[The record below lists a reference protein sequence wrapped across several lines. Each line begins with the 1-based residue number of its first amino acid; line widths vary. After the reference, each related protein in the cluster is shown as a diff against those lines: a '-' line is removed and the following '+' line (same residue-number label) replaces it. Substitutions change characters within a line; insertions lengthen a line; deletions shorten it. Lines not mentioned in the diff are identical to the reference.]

1 MDISE
6 LFDNFAHK
14 YEKMTDFDITE
25 IADLSGEMAHIYS
38 VTLKGEEQTL
48 LEQFFEDNAE
58 YEKELDTIIQK
69 ITVNKRKATG
79 VLGQMIAEV
88 DPVKLAKTR
97 NRMIVAAQIADAMK
111 AKDLNQ
117 KQFAKLMGR
126 TESEISDWLSGDRNF
141 TIDTLFDIG
150 QALGITFLS
159 ETIQYTTSDI
169 YEPASIMANEPL
181 EEPMP

>member
-1 MDISE
+1 M
-6 LFDNFAHK
+6 K
-14 YEKMTDFDITE
+14 
-25 IADLSGEMAHIYS
+25 
-38 VTLKGEEQTL
+38 
-48 LEQFFEDNAE
+48 
-58 YEKELDTIIQK
+58 
-69 ITVNKRKATG
+69 TVNKRKATG

-97 NRMIVAAQIADAMK
+97 NRMIVAAKIADAMK

-117 KQFAKLMGR
+117 KQFAKLMER

-159 ETIQYTTSDI
+159 ETIQYTTSDL

-181 EEPMP
+181 EDPMP

>member
-1 MDISE
+1 M
-6 LFDNFAHK
+6 K
-14 YEKMTDFDITE
+14 
-25 IADLSGEMAHIYS
+25 
-38 VTLKGEEQTL
+38 
-48 LEQFFEDNAE
+48 
-58 YEKELDTIIQK
+58 
-69 ITVNKRKATG
+69 TVNKRKATG
-79 VLGQMIAEV
+79 VLGRMIAEV

-97 NRMIVAAQIADAMK
+97 NRMIVAAKIADAMK

-159 ETIQYTTSDI
+159 ETIQYTTSDV
-169 YEPASIMANEPL
+169 YEPASIMTNEPL